1 VNLRSKKLK
10 IAAVITA
17 VLLMT
22 VLYVVCIFE
31 LRMKPMV
38 AEGAKSRATAAAT
51 EMINNAIAKVITNMQ
66 SPVTVSRGEDGM
78 YGVEVNTALLSIMK
92 TEATSEL
99 TKAMSDAKIMNFR
112 LPLGN
117 ITGSTL
123 LAGRGRTVSVR
134 LVPIG
139 DVETDIR
146 TEFLSVGINQ
156 TLHKIFMR
164 VKVSFNMFVAGDIH
178 KLELENNVTLAETV
192 IIGKVPDAYTAINR
206 WEIDEQEEND
216 LNDYAATLP

>member
-1 VNLRSKKLK
+1 
-10 IAAVITA
+10 
-17 VLLMT
+17 
-22 VLYVVCIFE
+22 
-31 LRMKPMV
+31 MV